1 MGCWNLI
8 GPRHS
13 SWIISNQLFKNS
25 MRDPSEAVRLAYSF
39 VFNNS
44 NCHCMTILLLLL
56 LLLLLLINYYL
67 QSGLL
72 TCAEKLLLSLPNNIL
87 IITSTHSIN

>member
-25 MRDPSEAVRLAYSF
+25 IRDPSEAIRLAYSF

-44 NCHCMTILLLLL
+44 NCHCMTILLLL